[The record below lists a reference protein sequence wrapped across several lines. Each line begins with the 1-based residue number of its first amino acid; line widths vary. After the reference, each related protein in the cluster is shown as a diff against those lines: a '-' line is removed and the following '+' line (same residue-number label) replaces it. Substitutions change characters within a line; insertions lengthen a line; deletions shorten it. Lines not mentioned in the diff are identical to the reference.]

1 MPGCKTGRRGVV
13 GVNIGAGRDSEDR
26 IADYVTGI
34 ERMAQVASYLTVNIS
49 SPNTPGLRDLQA
61 PAALDDL
68 LKRVQAARQA
78 LPHKPPLL
86 VKLAPDLADADL
98 PEVVGVIQ
106 AHGVDGIIVSNTTL
120 SREGVERRSPS
131 PARAEAS
138 QAARCSPGRRGCW
151 RGSTGSRKAS
161 CR

>member
-1 MPGCKTGRRGVV
+1 MPGCETGRAGIV
-13 GVNIGAGRDSEDR
+13 GVNVGAGRDSEDR

-78 LPHKPPLL
+78 LPHK
-86 VKLAPDLADADL
+86 A
-98 PEVVGVIQ
+98 
-106 AHGVDGIIVSNTTL
+106 
-120 SREGVERRSPS
+120 RR
-131 PARAEAS
+131 
-138 QAARCSPGRRGCW
+138 CW
-151 RGSTGSRKAS
+151 
-161 CR
+161 